1 MSNHNIWDTFVTVWD
16 YALWKVGHEGVTIGH
31 CIMAFI
37 VMFVGFHVAR
47 HIQGRL
53 RKRLEKKRNLDSSGK
68 LALERITF
76 AIMITVILYTT
87 LAILKIPLTVFHFA
101 VGGLMIGVGFGAREL
116 FSNLISGII
125 LMVERPVKI
134 DDVVE
139 VENEV
144 GRVFNIGL
152 RSFQIHT
159 ENNID
164 IMLPNS
170 VVLNEKLINW
180 TKDDHM
186 ILTKVSIGIA
196 YASDIQ
202 KATELMV
209 GAAANVKGVLTE
221 PGPFVLFKEHGKSTL
236 NFDVYFAVNVKN
248 KMESWV
254 FESQVNYS
262 LNDTLRAAGV
272 EIAFQQLD
280 VHLKEGVIGQPEAQ
294 SPVSDKTTR

>member
-1 MSNHNIWDTFVTVWD
+1 MRNHTMWDTFVTVWN
-16 YALWKVGHEGVTIGH
+16 YALWKVDHSSVTVGH
-31 CIMAFI
+31 CVIALI
-37 VMFVGFHVAR
+37 VMLVGIHVSR
-47 HIQGRL
+47 HIKGRL

-76 AIMITVILYTT
+76 AIMLTAVFYTT
-87 LAILKIPLTVFHFA
+87 LAILRIPLTVFHFA
-101 VGGLMIGVGFGAREL
+101 DGGLMIGFGFGAREL

-139 VENEV
+139 VENEI

-180 TKDDHM
+180 TKNDHM
-186 ILTKVSIGIA
+186 VLTKVSIGIA
-196 YASDIQ
+196 YESDIH
-202 KATELMV
+202 KATELMIQAV
-209 GAAANVKGVLTE
+209 ANLDGVLKE
-221 PGPFVLFKEHGKSTL
+221 PAPFVLFKKHGASTL

-248 KMESWV
+248 KMERWV
-254 FESQVNYS
+254 FESETNYS

-272 EIAFQQLD
+272 DIAFPQLD
-280 VHLKEGVIGQPEAQ
+280 VHLKEGVRIEQQA
-294 SPVSDKTTR
+294 

>member
-1 MSNHNIWDTFVTVWD
+1 MNNHSIWDTFVTVWD
-16 YALWKVGHEGVTIGH
+16 YALWMVGHKGVTVGH
-31 CIMAFI
+31 CIMALI
-37 VMFVGFHVAR
+37 IMFVGFRVAR

-53 RKRLEKKRNLDSSGK
+53 RKGLEKKRNLDSSGK

-76 AIMITVILYTT
+76 AIMITIILYTT
-87 LAILKIPLTVFHFA
+87 LAILRIPLTVFHFA

-139 VENEV
+139 VENEI

-170 VVLNEKLINW
+170 VVLNEKLVNW
-180 TKDDHM
+180 TKNDHM
-186 ILTKVSIGIA
+186 VLTKVSIGIA
-196 YASDIQ
+196 YASDI
-202 KATELMV
+202 KEATELMIQAV
-209 GAAANVKGVLTE
+209 TKIDGVLKE
-221 PGPFVLFKEHGKSTL
+221 PAPFVLFKEHGDSTL
-236 NFDVYFAVNVKN
+236 NFDVYFAVNVIN
-248 KMESWV
+248 KMERWV
-254 FESQVNYS
+254 FESQANYR

-272 EIAFQQLD
+272 DIAFPQLD
-280 VHLKEGVIGQPEAQ
+280 LHVKDGAISRTE
-294 SPVSDKTTR
+294 T

>member
-1 MSNHNIWDTFVTVWD
+1 MSHHSAWETFVTVWN
-16 YALWKVGHEGVTIGH
+16 YALWEVGHEGVTVGH
-31 CIMAFI
+31 CIVALV
-37 VMFVGFHVAR
+37 VMVVGFRVAR
-47 HIQGRL
+47 YIQGRL
-53 RKRLEKKRNLDSSGK
+53 RKQLEAKRNLDAGGK
-68 LALERITF
+68 LALERISF
-76 AIMITVILYTT
+76 ALMIAVILYTT
-87 LAILKIPLTVFHFA
+87 LAILRIPLTVFHFA
-101 VGGLMIGVGFGAREL
+101 VGGLMIGVGFGAKEV

-144 GRVFNIGL
+144 GRVLNIGL

-170 VVLNEKLINW
+170 VVLNEKLVNW

-186 ILTKVSIGIA
+186 VLTKVSIGIA
-196 YASDIQ
+196 YESDIH
-202 KATELMV
+202 KSTELMIQ
-209 GAAANVKGVLTE
+209 AASNVNGVLKK
-221 PGPFVLFKEHGKSTL
+221 PVPFVLFKEHGDSTL
-236 NFDVYFAVNVKN
+236 NFDVYFAVNVNN
-248 KMESWV
+248 KMERWV

-272 EIAFQQLD
+272 DIAFPQLD
-280 VHLKEGVIGQPEAQ
+280 VHLKEGLEQQPKSEPGAP
-294 SPVSDKTTR
+294 SME

>member
-1 MSNHNIWDTFVTVWD
+1 MSNHTMWDTFVTVWN
-16 YALWKVGHEGVTIGH
+16 YALWKVDHSSVTVGH
-31 CIMAFI
+31 CVIALI
-37 VMFVGFHVAR
+37 VMLVGIHVSR
-47 HIQGRL
+47 HIKGRL

-76 AIMITVILYTT
+76 AIMLTAVFYTT
-87 LAILKIPLTVFHFA
+87 LAILRIPLTVFHFA
-101 VGGLMIGVGFGAREL
+101 VGGLMIGFGFGAREL

-139 VENEV
+139 VENEI

-180 TKDDHM
+180 TKNDHM
-186 ILTKVSIGIA
+186 VLTKVSIGIA
-196 YASDIQ
+196 YESDIH
-202 KATELMV
+202 KATELMIQAV
-209 GAAANVKGVLTE
+209 ANIDGVLKE
-221 PGPFVLFKEHGKSTL
+221 PAPFVLFKKHGASTL

-248 KMESWV
+248 KMERWV
-254 FESQVNYS
+254 FESETNYS

-272 EIAFQQLD
+272 DIAFPQLD
-280 VHLKEGVIGQPEAQ
+280 VHLKEGVRIEQQA
-294 SPVSDKTTR
+294 

>member
-1 MSNHNIWDTFVTVWD
+1 MNNHTIWDTFITVWD
-16 YALWKVGHEGVTIGH
+16 YALWKVDHEGVTVGH
-31 CIMAFI
+31 CIMGII
-37 VMFVGFHVAR
+37 VIIVGFRVAR

-53 RKRLEKKRNLDSSGK
+53 RKRLEKKQNLDSSGK
-68 LALERITF
+68 LALERISF

-139 VENEV
+139 VENEI

-170 VVLNEKLINW
+170 VVLNEKLVNW
-180 TKDDHM
+180 TKNDHM
-186 ILTKVSIGIA
+186 VLTKVSIGIA
-196 YASDIQ
+196 YESDINE
-202 KATELMV
+202 ATALMIQAV
-209 GAAANVKGVLTE
+209 TRIDGVLTE
-221 PGPFVLFKEHGKSTL
+221 PAPFVLFKEHGDSTL
-236 NFDVYFAVNVKN
+236 NFDVYFAVNVIN
-248 KMESWV
+248 KMERWV
-254 FESQVNYS
+254 FESQANYS
-262 LNDTLRAAGV
+262 LNDTLRAAGIN
-272 EIAFQQLD
+272 IAFPQLD
-280 VHLKEGVIGQPEAQ
+280 VHLKGDVICQPGAG
-294 SPVSDKTTR
+294 PLVSDKATG